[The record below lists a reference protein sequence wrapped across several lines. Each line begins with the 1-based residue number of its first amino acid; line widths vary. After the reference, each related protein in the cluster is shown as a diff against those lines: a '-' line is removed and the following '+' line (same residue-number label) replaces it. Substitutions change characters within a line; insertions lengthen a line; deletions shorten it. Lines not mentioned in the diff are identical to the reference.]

1 MDLWLIFLTGL
12 TTGGISCVAMQGG
25 LLASVVANQKRKE
38 HHDNQELN
46 QRTQGIL
53 HRDNVMPVVM
63 FLSAKLISHTIL
75 GFLLGALGSVLT
87 LSFGVRITF
96 QILAA
101 LFMLATA
108 LNLLNVHPIFRFVM
122 FQPPKFMQRWVRS
135 TSKANYFFAPAT
147 LGFFTIFIPCGVTQ
161 AMEVLA
167 INSGSPVIGALTMF
181 MFVLGTAPVF
191 GLIGIVTA
199 KLSGSMQIKFMKLAA
214 ILLIFM
220 SLYGINGALQA
231 MDAPISWQR
240 IKLTLFDESN
250 ETVDYA
256 TLSDPSLMDTE
267 NVQRITID
275 VENSGYSPDRF
286 KVQVGVPV
294 ELTVKT
300 EDTYSCASA
309 FTFKEF
315 EIYELLDPT
324 DSQTFTFTPQK
335 KGKFVFACSMGMY
348 TGVMEVI

>member
-1 MDLWLIFLTGL
+1 MNLWLVFITGL
-12 TTGGISCVAMQGG
+12 TTGGISCIAMQGG
-25 LLASVVANQKRKE
+25 LLASVIANQKRRE
-38 HHDNQELN
+38 HQEESDEQKHLAN
-46 QRTQGIL
+46 K
-53 HRDNVMPVVM
+53 NNWMPVIM
-63 FLSAKLISHTIL
+63 FLSAKLVSHTIL

-135 TSKANYFFAPAT
+135 TSKANYFFAPAM

-167 INSGSPVIGALTMF
+167 INSGNPITGALTMF

-199 KLSGSMQIKFMKLAA
+199 KLSGSMQLKFMKLAA

-220 SLYGINGALQA
+220 SLLGINGALQA
-231 MDAPISWQR
+231 MDAPVSWQR
-240 IKLTLFDESN
+240 LKLALFDKSN
-250 ETVDYA
+250 ESVDL
-256 TLSDPSLMDTE
+256 TELSDPSQMDTE
-267 NVQRITID
+267 EVQRITID
-275 VENSGYSPDRF
+275 VEDNGYSPSRF
-286 KVQVGVPV
+286 KVRVGVPV

-300 EDTYSCASA
+300 ENTYSCASA

-315 EIYELLDPT
+315 DIYELLDPT

-348 TGVMEVI
+348 SGVMEVI

>member
-1 MDLWLIFLTGL
+1 MDLWLVFLTGL

-38 HHDNQELN
+38 HQDNQDTK
-46 QRTQGIL
+46 QKTQSIF
-53 HRDNVMPVVM
+53 HRDNIMPVVM

-135 TSKANYFFAPAT
+135 TSKANYLFAPAT
-147 LGFFTIFIPCGVTQ
+147 LGLFTIFIPCGVTQ

-167 INSGSPVIGALTMF
+167 INSGSPAIGALTMF

-199 KLSGSMQIKFMKLAA
+199 KLSGSMQLKFMKFAA

-220 SLYGINGALQA
+220 SLLGINGVLQA
-231 MDAPISWQR
+231 VDAPVSWQR
-240 IKLTLFDESN
+240 IQLALFDESKEPVN
-250 ETVDYA
+250 LV
-256 TLSDPSLMDTE
+256 TLSDPSQMNTE
-267 NVQRITID
+267 NIQKVTINI
-275 VENSGYSPDRF
+275 ENGGYSPKRF
-286 KVQVGVPV
+286 TVQSGIPV
-294 ELTVKT
+294 ELTLKT
-300 EDTYSCASA
+300 EETYSCASS

-324 DSQTFTFTPQK
+324 DSKTFTFTPQK